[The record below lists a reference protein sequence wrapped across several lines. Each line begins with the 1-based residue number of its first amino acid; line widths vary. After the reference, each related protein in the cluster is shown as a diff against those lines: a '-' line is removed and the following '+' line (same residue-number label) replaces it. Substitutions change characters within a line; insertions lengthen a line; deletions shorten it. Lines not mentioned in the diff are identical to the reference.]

1 MNTALIGSET
11 INLLSQITGQKL
23 SEQEL
28 KPPLIFLA
36 ALVTV
41 LLGVIHADGKATD
54 TEVRR
59 LLTTL
64 NQFVPPDSDVRRLAH
79 LMIKGVRENK
89 LYTKS
94 NELQTLTAPLSEPES
109 LLLISFGYEMSA
121 VDGEIDAC
129 EKKYLQIIG
138 SCLGIDSRY
147 LSVLEASFN
156 SQGIV
161 EPKALDEVY
170 SLLEPNQFQ
179 SLDALFVNAAK
190 SIVENL
196 PAKEKPQTAQAFE
209 SCSLE
214 LQQSATKLKEL
225 IKPCFDELHHAE
237 DVYNSKTRISELS
250 KEEIC
255 EQIGE
260 LSGRDFRIISLGK
273 KYKLQATKQV
283 NKSWEE
289 RIKQLRQKWFIDAN
303 KQPKQGIGWGDK
315 DGFIKDIRSTVG
327 SQSIEIILMIKEN
340 LSIVYQ
346 EVEAINI
353 ELIEH
358 YLKLLD
364 QQTKT
369 ELSHQINLNFSEIKT
384 KFCNPTEHPPS
395 NGKNFMVAVSSP
407 LGALVNKGWGDI
419 YWEEVVKFKNEVTSI
434 IDDIVNVI
442 FDDRVKLAS
451 EAVAK
456 TISFYDDFLERQE
469 RYQQET
475 PEQRQAE
482 KAWISQKRQELEQV
496 QKNIEAIL
504 PS

>member
-11 INLLSQITGQKL
+11 INLLSKITGQKL

-28 KPPLIFLA
+28 KPPVIFMA

-59 LLTTL
+59 LLTAL

-94 NELQTLTAPLSEPES
+94 NELQTLMAPLSESES

-147 LSVLEASFN
+147 LSILEASFN

-161 EPKALDEVY
+161 EPEALDEVY

-179 SLDALFVNAAK
+179 SIDPLFINAAK

-196 PAKEKPQTAQAFE
+196 PAKQKPQTTQAIE
-209 SCSLE
+209 SYSLE

-225 IKPCFDELHHAE
+225 IKPCFDELHYAE
-237 DVYNSKTRISELS
+237 DVSNSKTRISEIT

-260 LSGRDFRIISLGK
+260 LSGRDFRIISLGN
-273 KYKLQATKQV
+273 KYKLQATKQSK
-283 NKSWEE
+283 KSWEE

-303 KQPKQGIGWGDK
+303 QQLKQGIGWGDK
-315 DGFIKDIRSTVG
+315 DGFIKDIRSAVS

-340 LSIVYQ
+340 LSLVYQ
-346 EVEAINI
+346 EFEAINI

-369 ELSHQINLNFSEIKT
+369 ELSHQINLNFSGIKT

-395 NGKNFMVAVSSP
+395 KVKNFMVAVSSP
-407 LGALVNKGWGDI
+407 LDALVNKGWGDI
-419 YWEEVVKFKNEVTSI
+419 YWEEVVKLKNEVTTI
-434 IDDIVNVI
+434 LDDIVNVI

-475 PEQRQAE
+475 PEQRE
-482 KAWISQKRQELEQV
+482 SERAWITQKRQELEQL
-496 QKNIEAIL
+496 QKNIDAIL

>member
-1 MNTALIGSET
+1 MNAALVSSEA
-11 INLLSQITGQKL
+11 INLLSEITGQKF

-28 KPPLIFLA
+28 KPPVIFLA

-54 TEVRR
+54 AEVRR

-64 NQFVPPDSDVRRLAH
+64 NRFVSPDSDVRRLAH
-79 LMIKGVRENK
+79 VMIKGVRENK

-94 NELQTLTAPLSEPES
+94 NELQTLTAPLSEPER
-109 LLLISFGYEMSA
+109 LLLTSFGYEMSA

-161 EPKALDEVY
+161 EPEALDEVY

-179 SLDALFVNAAK
+179 SLDPLFVNAAK
-190 SIVENL
+190 SILEDL
-196 PAKEKPQTAQAFE
+196 PAKQKPQTTQTFE
-209 SCSLE
+209 NYSLE

-225 IKPCFDELHHAE
+225 IQPCFKELDQAE
-237 DVYNSKTRISELS
+237 DASNSKTRISKIT

-260 LSGRDFRIISLGK
+260 LSGRDFKIISLGK
-273 KYKLQATKQV
+273 KYRVQATKQV

-303 KQPKQGIGWGDK
+303 QQPKQGIGWGDK
-315 DGFIKDIRSTVG
+315 DGFIKDIRPAVG
-327 SQSIEIILMIKEN
+327 SQSIELILLIKEN

-346 EVEAINI
+346 EFEAIDI
-353 ELIEH
+353 ELIDH

-369 ELSHQINLNFSEIKT
+369 ELSQQIHLKFTEIQT
-384 KFCNPTEHPPS
+384 KFCNPIEHPPS
-395 NGKNFMVAVSSP
+395 NVKNFMVAVSSA

-434 IDDIVNVI
+434 IDDIVNAI

-451 EAVAK
+451 EAIAK

-469 RYQQET
+469 TYQQET
-475 PEQRQAE
+475 PEQREAE
-482 KAWISQKRQELEQV
+482 KAWIAQKRQELEQL
-496 QKNIEAIL
+496 QKNIEAII